1 MRYMR
6 NILDVICYQDRT
18 KKEANISDEERL
30 YSYNNRRKLQ
40 RIANG
45 GVRFYLPLDSCSGLF
60 MGKNLIAA
68 NEQNI
73 SEIKSSSSLTK
84 TDDIYSTLSLLKQ
97 SVAVT
102 NNDLNFVY
110 ARNNIVSLNTIET
123 TLFDPN
129 TNDNIRERHIILRN
143 IHGRCV
149 SYGHAI
155 VSFKLSEPSNGWIE
169 DLEYRNTDFLNY
181 QCILSN
187 ENHYHASSD
196 GVTLKSNFDIYEN
209 VPPAN
214 GQLITLVE
222 FISIHF
228 GGEFTSYRDCLSQ
241 CYFIKSDTDGSR

>member
-1 MRYMR
+1 
-6 NILDVICYQDRT
+6 
-18 KKEANISDEERL
+18 ISDEERL

-143 IHGRCV
+143 IQ
-149 SYGHAI
+149 Y
-155 VSFKLSEPSNGWIE
+155 
-169 DLEYRNTDFLNY
+169 
-181 QCILSN
+181 
-187 ENHYHASSD
+187 
-196 GVTLKSNFDIYEN
+196 
-209 VPPAN
+209 
-214 GQLITLVE
+214 
-222 FISIHF
+222 
-228 GGEFTSYRDCLSQ
+228 
-241 CYFIKSDTDGSR
+241 